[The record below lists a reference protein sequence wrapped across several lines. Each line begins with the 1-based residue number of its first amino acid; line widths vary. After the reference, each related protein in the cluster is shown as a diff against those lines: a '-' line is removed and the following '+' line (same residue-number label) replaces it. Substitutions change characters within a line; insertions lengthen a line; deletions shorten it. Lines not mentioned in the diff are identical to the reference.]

1 MPRLKL
7 AVLFSGNGSTLQNLM
22 EKSASGA
29 MNADVVVA
37 LSSRADAYGL
47 ERARA
52 RNIPTLTVARKGFK
66 GVDAFSDAVYGAL
79 APYEI
84 DLICYAG
91 FMCMLRIPA
100 EFEQRVINV
109 HPSLLPSFGGK
120 GFYGQH
126 VHEAVLK
133 HGCKISGCTV
143 HFVDNVYDNGPI
155 IAQKPVSVLDTDTPE
170 TLSARVQEVERQLFP
185 DVIQWIADER
195 IKIVNR
201 VVRVYPKE
209 S

>member
-7 AVLFSGNGSTLQNLM
+7 AVLLSGSGTTLENLF
-22 EKSASGA
+22 EHSASGT
-29 MNADVVVA
+29 MNADIAVVV
-37 LSSRADAYGL
+37 SSRADAFGL
-47 ERARA
+47 ERARR
-52 RNIPTLTVARKGFK
+52 RNVPAVTVARKAFK
-66 GVDAFSDAVYGAL
+66 STDEFSDAIYSTL
-79 APYEI
+79 APYKV

-91 FMCMLRIPA
+91 FMSMLYVPK
-100 EFEQRVINV
+100 EFEYRAINV

-120 GFYGQH
+120 GFYGHH

-143 HFVDNVYDNGPI
+143 HFVDNEYDNGPI
-155 IAQKPVSVLDTDTPE
+155 IAQRPVPVLDADSADD
-170 TLSARVQEVERQLFP
+170 LGARVQQAERELFP
-185 DVIQWIADER
+185 ETIQWIADER

-201 VVRVYPKE
+201 VVRVCPKG